1 MRRQELQVRPAAL
14 EDLDALVQLGD
25 ELRDRLLPASTRT
38 EAARLHVAD
47 RYAACLED
55 VTRHL
60 VVVEGGGEVLGMGLM
75 TIGPTHALLDTPA
88 VHLSH
93 AVVAGRARRRG
104 VGQALVGA
112 AASYAEQ
119 YGVAQLVVV
128 VQPGARDANRF
139 LARLGF
145 APVDLRRAADVSLVR
160 RKLRSAQTPNRRRV
174 PMPRRPS
181 GPTAIDLELHALEP
195 DGLALPEV

>member
-1 MRRQELQVRPAAL
+1 MRRLDLQVRPAVL
-14 EDLDALVQLGD
+14 DDLDALMQLGD

-38 EAARLHVAD
+38 EAARQHLSE
-47 RYAACLED
+47 RYAACLD
-55 VTRHL
+55 DATRRL
-60 VVVEGGGEVLGMGLM
+60 VVVECDDEILGMGLM

-112 AASYAEQ
+112 AASWAEA
-119 YGVAQLVVV
+119 YGVEQLVVV
-128 VQPGARDANRF
+128 VQPGAREANRF

-145 APVDLRRAADVSLVR
+145 AQVDLRRAADVSVVR
-160 RKLRSAQTPNRRRV
+160 RRLRAAQAPNRRRV
-174 PMPRRPS
+174 PLRRPL
-181 GPTAIDLELHALEP
+181 GPIVSSLAVERVDLEDASR
-195 DGLALPEV
+195 PEV

>member
-1 MRRQELQVRPAAL
+1 MRRLDLQVRPAVPGDLHAL
-14 EDLDALVQLGD
+14 MQLGD

-38 EAARLHVAD
+38 EVARQHLAD
-47 RYAACLED
+47 RYAACLAD

-60 VVVEGGGEVLGMGLM
+60 VVVEGDGEVLGMGLM

-93 AVVAGRARRRG
+93 AVVAGKARRRG
-104 VGQALVGA
+104 VGQALVASA
-112 AASYAEQ
+112 ATYAER
-119 YGVAQLVVV
+119 YGVEQLVVV

-145 APVDLRRAADVSLVR
+145 APVDVRRAADVSLVR
-160 RKLRSAQTPNRRRV
+160 RRLRAAQAPNRRLV
-174 PMPRRPS
+174 PLPLRPLRPL
-181 GPTAIDLELHALEP
+181 GPTATGQELQ
-195 DGLALPEV
+195 DT